1 MILMSVNGSYREV
14 LRNTSKVTFPSSL
27 SGNNRIIESRT
38 IIIDKSLCVCQI
50 KDARIHLLDVHDI

>member
-27 SGNNRIIESRT
+27 SGNRIIESRT